1 MIDEIFKEMDKDTSV
16 THLHLYDE
24 VIIHNVNLI
33 DEVTIED
40 IWNSLEQLY
49 ISKKLSNKL
58 YMELYGLCIIENLDL
73 LQHLNTFNKFT
84 SQLLQF
90 KVLFE
95 EKDKTI
101 LFLVQKVKNMCI
113 DKEDSHRFTPWICVY
128 SKWFL
133 LPFGLR
139 VFPLIES
146 SKMLLCDDS
155 RVVT

>member
-58 YMELYGLCIIENLDL
+58 YMELYGLCIIENIDL
-73 LQHLNTFNKFT
+73 LQHLNTFN
-84 SQLLQF
+84 
-90 KVLFE
+90 
-95 EKDKTI
+95 
-101 LFLVQKVKNMCI
+101 
-113 DKEDSHRFTPWICVY
+113 
-128 SKWFL
+128 
-133 LPFGLR
+133 
-139 VFPLIES
+139 
-146 SKMLLCDDS
+146 
-155 RVVT
+155 